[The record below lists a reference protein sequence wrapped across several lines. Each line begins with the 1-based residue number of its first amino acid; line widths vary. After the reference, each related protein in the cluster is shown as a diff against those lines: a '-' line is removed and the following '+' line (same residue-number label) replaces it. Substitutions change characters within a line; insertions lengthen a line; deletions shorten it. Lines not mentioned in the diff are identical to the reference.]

1 MQYLHHIYLDDLGID
16 SFTDVPTFLWELFR
30 VPMFSVAKGLSL
42 LHSLQKVSAF
52 IARNLPDRLLNKN
65 VIQKS
70 VLQQSW

>member
-52 IARNLPDRLLNKN
+52 IARNQPDRLLNKN